1 MYVGHVGDSRLY
13 WLHEGTLTQLTM
25 DHSYYAELVRQGTEE
40 LHIENRQKNVL
51 LKALGP
57 EAQVEGQFLQQT
69 LSPGDMLLLCTDGL
83 YNYVEHEEMQQLMQ
97 QPVLQHGVRDLLDLA
112 LTRQASD
119 NLTAI
124 LYRHEQIDDKG

>member
-1 MYVGHVGDSRLY
+1 M
-13 WLHEGTLTQLTM
+13 
-25 DHSYYAELVRQGTEE
+25 
-40 LHIENRQKNVL
+40 
-51 LKALGP
+51 
-57 EAQVEGQFLQQT
+57 EGQFLQQT

-83 YNYVEHEEMQQLMQ
+83 YNYVEPEEMQRVMQ

>member
-1 MYVGHVGDSRLY
+1 
-13 WLHEGTLTQLTM
+13 
-25 DHSYYAELVRQGTEE
+25 
-40 LHIENRQKNVL
+40 
-51 LKALGP
+51 
-57 EAQVEGQFLQQT
+57 
-69 LSPGDMLLLCTDGL
+69 
-83 YNYVEHEEMQQLMQ
+83 MQ